1 VALELT
7 CKREGGDVHAK
18 AGRNTRTKVEVGVCH
33 CQIVGQ
39 EDAGRTAER
48 GSRLCRDLATAWLL
62 QLLGKQFKPY
72 KKPVL
77 SLRFARAVDVSTGRV
92 TSCMCCQRGCRRR
105 HVVCVLSMGAGG
117 RVEREEST

>member
-62 QLLGKQFKPY
+62 QLLGK
-72 KKPVL
+72 L
-77 SLRFARAVDVSTGRV
+77 
-92 TSCMCCQRGCRRR
+92 RRR
-105 HVVCVLSMGAGG
+105 RMRVAFGRGRSGGCAKHTELEKGGLTNLNPIKSPSSRCVL
-117 RVEREEST
+117 RVLWM